1 MVVGEHAG
9 VRISVKCE
17 EGHHL
22 HLQKELSTNQIPAIL
37 SAPILSQSCW
47 WALGPVCQLYPA
59 HTGGGLERTP

>member
-22 HLQKELSTNQIPAIL
+22 HFQKELSTNQIPAIL
-37 SAPILSQSCW
+37 SAPILSQSC
-47 WALGPVCQLYPA
+47 
-59 HTGGGLERTP
+59 